1 MRVQVTSIFGITNLV
16 TIAVGGI
23 NLVGKNLHLVL
34 HNTTRGILTVVEQ
47 IKKVEK
53 KCAQTAAFQ
62 GRQGYILCIL
72 VSKLGILPKYSV
84 TQYGIFR
91 RKRGKCL
98 LSFIFRYL

>member
-47 IKKVEK
+47 IKKSRK
-53 KCAQTAAFQ
+53 KMCSNCGISRST
-62 GRQGYILCIL
+62 GLYIMH
-72 VSKLGILPKYSV
+72 LG
-84 TQYGIFR
+84 
-91 RKRGKCL
+91 
-98 LSFIFRYL
+98 

>member
-1 MRVQVTSIFGITNLV
+1 MSLQVTSIFGITNLV

-53 KCAQTAAFQ
+53 NVLKLRHFKVDRAIYYASW
-62 GRQGYILCIL
+62 L
-72 VSKLGILPKYSV
+72 VN
-84 TQYGIFR
+84 
-91 RKRGKCL
+91 
-98 LSFIFRYL
+98 